1 MGVIGFLFFAFVSW
15 KLCFWILSI
24 LFPRYGLRKAMA
36 RHQDRPTER
45 NFQAVLRAQE
55 RLSRRMGH

>member
-1 MGVIGFLFFAFVSW
+1 MEVIGFLFFAFVSW
-15 KLCFWILSI
+15 KLFFWILSI

-36 RHQDRPTER
+36 RHPDRPTER